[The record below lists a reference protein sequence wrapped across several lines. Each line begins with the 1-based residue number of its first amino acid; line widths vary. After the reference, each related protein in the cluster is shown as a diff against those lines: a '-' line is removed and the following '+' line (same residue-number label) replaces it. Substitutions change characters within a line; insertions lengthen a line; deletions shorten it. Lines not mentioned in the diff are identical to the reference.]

1 MNNKEEL
8 GDRRLLELEEEF
20 EERPV
25 RRLWIDEGRF
35 VAQIE
40 FDEELVEQL
49 KSLPIRKYDRARK
62 RWSVPPIPEAADAL
76 LWIVESYRFTVSEN
90 DLHELTRIGT
100 LYRQIQTDPRL
111 RSVQRYLYR
120 APDYETLIWIPEHH
134 GIADEIKGLL
144 GAIWDRRIGAFRLES
159 TARTA
164 DMILNVAG
172 EYDFFVEPAEY
183 ERLASMG
190 NMLFDED
197 DFTYFPL
204 SSTDRILYRM
214 LIRLPKLRRE
224 NLFEA
229 VRSYR
234 HI

>member
-1 MNNKEEL
+1 MPT
-8 GDRRLLELEEEF
+8 RRLLEIEEELA
-20 EERPV
+20 ERPI
-25 RRLWIDEGRF
+25 RQLWLDEGRF
-35 VAQIE
+35 VAKIE
-40 FDEELVEQL
+40 FDEELVERL
-49 KSLPIRKYDRARK
+49 RGLPIRRYDRARK
-62 RWSVPPIPEAADAL
+62 RWIVPPIPEAADSL
-76 LWIVESYRFTVSEN
+76 LTIAESYQFTVSEQVFTQ
-90 DLHELTRIGT
+90 LARIGT

-111 RSVQRYLYR
+111 RSVERYLYR
-120 APDYETLIWIPEHH
+120 APDYETLISIPEHH

-144 GAIWDRRIGAFRLES
+144 GAIWDQRIGAFRLES

-190 NMLFDED
+190 NLLFDED

-204 SSTDRILYRM
+204 SSADRILYRM

-224 NLFEA
+224 NLFDA